1 MRLKPQLV
9 VLLAALFSG
18 SAAHAAFF
26 VSDDTPTVTA
36 SHPEA
41 ARRETTAYVSFY
53 GNRPSRAG
61 RNTLENLSGA
71 ALAADSIAINAYGK
85 TRAQLA
91 IAKRR
96 VAVLKD
102 RLVKQGVPD
111 SKIQAWAELDPEDDP
126 TDNDVQ
132 VVLRSSLLIP
142 TQDAIASAT
151 LSPPTLPPSEP
162 PQRSACGA
170 GAVMNDQ
177 VRLEIARRL
186 MAMAQSKIISQE
198 DAVRLVSDFLA
209 ANTPQAAS
217 QQLTAQITPAAAAPT
232 PAAQIV
238 PATEVLRTWTLAANQ
253 SLQDNLRQW
262 AKMAGYSEP
271 EWAASTPY
279 QVTYS
284 SPYTGTFLQVLEQ
297 LSKVVPGLDFQVSQ
311 SRHTLRVVDAKH

>member
-61 RNTLENLSGA
+61 RNTLENLSSA
-71 ALAADSIAINAYGK
+71 ALAADSIAINAYAK
-85 TRAQLA
+85 TRAQLTM
-91 IAKRR
+91 AKRR

-102 RLVKQGVPD
+102 WLVKQGVSE
-111 SKIQAWAELDPEDDP
+111 SKIQAWSELDPEDDP

-142 TQDAIASAT
+142 TQDAIASAP
-151 LSPPTLPPSEP
+151 LSPATLPPPAP
-162 PQRSACGA
+162 PQRATS
-170 GAVMNDQ
+170 GAVINDQ

-209 ANTPQAAS
+209 ANAPQAAP
-217 QQLTAQITPAAAAPT
+217 QLAPQITPAAAAPAPT
-232 PAAQIV
+232 AQIV
-238 PATEVLRTWTLAANQ
+238 PTTDATRTWTLVANQ

-271 EWAASTPY
+271 EWAASNPY

>member
-1 MRLKPQLV
+1 MRLKPLFV

-18 SAAHAAFF
+18 NAAHAAFF
-26 VSDDTPTVTA
+26 VSDDAPTVTA

-61 RNTLENLSGA
+61 RNTLQNLSGA

-96 VAVLKD
+96 VAALKD
-102 RLVKQGVPD
+102 WFVKQGVPEP
-111 SKIQAWAELDPEDDP
+111 KIQAWSELDPEDDA

-142 TQDAIASAT
+142 TQDTIASAT
-151 LSPPTLPPSEP
+151 LSTPAPAPAAP
-162 PQRSACGA
+162 PQRSTT

-198 DAVRLVSDFLA
+198 DAVRLVSDFLT
-209 ANTPQAAS
+209 ANAPQAAP
-217 QQLTAQITPAAAAPT
+217 QLAAQVSPSAAVPAPI
-232 PAAQIV
+232 AQIV
-238 PATEVLRTWTLAANQ
+238 PITDVTRTWTLIANQ
-253 SLQDNLRQW
+253 SLQENLRQW
-262 AKMAGYSEP
+262 AKVAGYSEP
-271 EWAASTPY
+271 EWAASNPY

-284 SPYTGTFLQVLEQ
+284 SPYTGTFLQVLQQ
-297 LSKVVPGLDFQVSQ
+297 LSTIVPGLDFQVSQ